1 MYKSQARYP
10 GAGKSD
16 RDKELRFGQAIIT
29 NTGERDGRLK
39 GKNKDEW
46 ETMRRRELD
55 VYGGSCSKDL
65 TPAMAVVHGAIHG
78 QACVRACVNVLQIGR
93 AHV

>member
-39 GKNKDEW
+39 GKN
-46 ETMRRRELD
+46 TRTNGRECDDASLMYT
-55 VYGGSCSKDL
+55 VE
-65 TPAMAVVHGAIHG
+65 AVQKI
-78 QACVRACVNVLQIGR
+78 
-93 AHV
+93 